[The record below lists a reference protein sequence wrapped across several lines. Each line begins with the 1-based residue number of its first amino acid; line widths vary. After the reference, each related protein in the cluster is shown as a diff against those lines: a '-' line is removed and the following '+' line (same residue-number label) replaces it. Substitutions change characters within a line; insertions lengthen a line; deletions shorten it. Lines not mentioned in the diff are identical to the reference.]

1 LICASDEIVLVI
13 EVKSTFLRRSQRDA
27 WLHGKTT
34 LRRAGRQLR
43 RKVGAIR
50 QALNADAE
58 LVKALGLGSPNA
70 SVKIHGWIADKGES
84 YVWDKPRF
92 DDATNRRRLRIL
104 NSLFLMLS
112 MGGLPSITY

>member
-1 LICASDEIVLVI
+1 MLGKLFESRGFHVIANWTLEPASYPGVGEIDLICASDEIVLVI

-50 QALNADAE
+50 PGAQC
-58 LVKALGLGSPNA
+58 
-70 SVKIHGWIADKGES
+70 
-84 YVWDKPRF
+84 
-92 DDATNRRRLRIL
+92 
-104 NSLFLMLS
+104 
-112 MGGLPSITY
+112 